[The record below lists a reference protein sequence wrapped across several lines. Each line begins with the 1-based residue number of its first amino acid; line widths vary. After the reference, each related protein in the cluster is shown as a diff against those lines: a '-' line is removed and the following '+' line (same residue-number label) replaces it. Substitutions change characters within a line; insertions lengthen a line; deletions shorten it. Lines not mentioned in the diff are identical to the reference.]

1 MRLDALL
8 SLVPT
13 PLSIVGATGATFASQ
28 NIIDLLGLG
37 AGNAPSNIIGNAT
50 LFGEDIGV
58 GDGFAIPKLL
68 VTVGT
73 AFVTG
78 GSATLNAQLQAAP
91 DTAVTY
97 QPGTWQTIVET
108 GTLTAAQLTAGQ
120 VIARFDVP
128 PAFPANLN
136 PRYLRMLFVTPSG
149 QQFSA
154 GTIGFAGVTLVR
166 DDQAHKFATR
176 NYTVL

>member
-13 PLSIVGATGATFASQ
+13 PLSCVGATGASFVSP

-37 AGNAPSNIIGNAT
+37 AGNAPTNIIGNAT
-50 LFGEDIGV
+50 TFGEDIGV

-91 DTAVTY
+91 DTAVTFV
-97 QPGTWQTIVET
+97 PGTWQTIVET

-120 VIARFDVP
+120 VIARFDIP
-128 PAFPANLN
+128 PVFPANLS
-136 PRYLRMLFVTPSG
+136 PRYLRLNFVTPSG
-149 QQFSA
+149 QSFSA
-154 GTIGFAGVTLVR
+154 GTIAFAGVTLVR
-166 DDQAHKFATR
+166 DDQAQKYATK
-176 NYTVL
+176 NYTVQ